1 MAEEIDAQPV
11 AKQQLRERTPVVD
24 TAVQLEELENP
35 LVYHAPREVV
45 QHRDANL

>member
-1 MAEEIDAQPV
+1 MMAEEIDAQPV

-24 TAVQLEELENP
+24 AMQLEELEDP